1 MKYIPLFIIMILS
14 GSSGCTDPGPQSQ
27 NSPCTSVKP
36 TETPRIKKQVNLSIL
51 LDLSD
56 RINPEMNPDMPQHFE
71 KDSALISYITD
82 FFRNQ
87 MPTQG
92 AFAARGKMRVIFS
105 PNPPDPG
112 ISNAAEKLNVDLS
125 KMNSSE
131 KKVVY
136 DCLGNTVAENISYI
150 YRTSIKQAYWPG
162 SDIWRFFKN
171 DVDITIDPDTAY
183 RNILVIFTDGYLF
196 YEDSKDAS
204 GNRYAY
210 LLPELLEKYKLRNNP
225 QWSNNI
231 DKLDFGLISKRSDLD
246 RLEVLVVEVTP
257 SAKHKNDEDIIR
269 KVLDKWFA
277 EMKIKKWKILNTD
290 LPQITKGRV
299 ESFLRD

>member
-1 MKYIPLFIIMILS
+1 MKYISYFLLILLFACKTKDAPSERPTCNTI
-14 GSSGCTDPGPQSQ
+14 
-27 NSPCTSVKP
+27 KP
-36 TETPRIKKQVNLSIL
+36 VETPSINKQLNLSIL

-56 RINPEMNPDMPQHFE
+56 RIDPKINPDMPQHFQ
-71 KDSALISYITD
+71 KDSALVSYLAD

-87 MPTQG
+87 MSAKG
-92 AFAARGKMRVIFS
+92 AFAAKGKMQVIFS
-105 PNPPDPG
+105 PNPIDPG
-112 ISNAAEKLNVDLS
+112 ISKAAEKLSINLS
-125 KMNSSE
+125 GMQAAE
-131 KKVVY
+131 KKHIY
-136 DCLGNTVAENISYI
+136 DCLSNTVSENISYI
-150 YRTSIKQAYWPG
+150 YRTSLRQAYWPG

-196 YEDSKDAS
+196 HADSKDAA

-210 LLPELLEKYKLRNNP
+210 LLPELLDKYKLRNNP
-225 QWSNNI
+225 RWSSNI

-269 KVLDKWFA
+269 KVLDKWFS

>member
-1 MKYIPLFIIMILS
+1 MILFS
-14 GSSGCTDPGPQSQ
+14 CRSHDAKDDQP
-27 NSPCTSVKP
+27 
-36 TETPRIKKQVNLSIL
+36 ETTTKTMPNDRQKQLNLSIL

-56 RINPEMNPDMPQHFE
+56 RIDPKTNPDMPAHFQ
-71 KDSALISYITD
+71 KDSALISYLAEYFKSEIRTK
-82 FFRNQ
+82 
-87 MPTQG
+87 G
-92 AFAARGKMRVIFS
+92 GHAAKPKMRIIFS
-105 PNPPDPG
+105 PNPADPE
-112 ISNAAEKLNVDLS
+112 INKAAEKLSTDLS
-125 KMNSSE
+125 GLVPVE
-131 KKVVY
+131 KKKIY
-136 DCLGNTVAENISYI
+136 DNIGNTVSENISYI
-150 YRTSIKQAYWPG
+150 YRTSLRQAYWPG

-196 YEDSKDAS
+196 HADSKDAA

-210 LLPELLEKYKLRNNP
+210 LLPELLDKYKLRNNP
-225 QWSNNI
+225 KWSSDI
-231 DKLDFGLISKRSDLD
+231 DKLDFGLISKRTDLD

>member
-1 MKYIPLFIIMILS
+1 MKYILLALTMLLF
-14 GSSGCTDPGPQSQ
+14 GCRSHNAQEEQPAPGTKTIPNDHQ
-27 NSPCTSVKP
+27 
-36 TETPRIKKQVNLSIL
+36 KQLNLSIL

-56 RINPEMNPDMPQHFE
+56 RIDPKTNPDMPAHFQ
-71 KDSALISYITD
+71 KDSALISYLTEYFKGEIRTK
-82 FFRNQ
+82 
-87 MPTQG
+87 G
-92 AFAARGKMRVIFS
+92 GHAAKPKMRIIFS
-105 PNPPDPG
+105 PNPADPG
-112 ISNAAEKLNVDLS
+112 INKAAEKLSADLS
-125 KMNSSE
+125 GLMPVE
-131 KKVVY
+131 KKKIY
-136 DCLGNTVAENISYI
+136 DNISDTVAENISYI
-150 YRTSIKQAYWPG
+150 YRTSLRQAYWPG

-183 RNILVIFTDGYLF
+183 RNILVVFTDGYLF
-196 YEDSKDAS
+196 HEDSKDAA

-210 LLPELLEKYKLRNNP
+210 LLPELLAKYKLRNNP
-225 QWSNNI
+225 KWSSDI

-277 EMKIKKWKILNTD
+277 EMKIKRWKVLNTD

>member
-1 MKYIPLFIIMILS
+1 MKYILLMLTITLFS
-14 GSSGCTDPGPQSQ
+14 CGSNDAKEDQPQGVTKTIPDEHQ
-27 NSPCTSVKP
+27 
-36 TETPRIKKQVNLSIL
+36 KQLNLSIL

-56 RINPEMNPDMPQHFE
+56 RIDPKRNPDMPAHFQ
-71 KDSALISYITD
+71 KDSTLISYLTEYFKSEIKTKGGH
-82 FFRNQ
+82 NAK
-87 MPTQG
+87 P
-92 AFAARGKMRVIFS
+92 KMRIIFS
-105 PNPPDPG
+105 PNPADPG
-112 ISNAAEKLNVDLS
+112 INKAAEKLSADLS
-125 KMNSSE
+125 GLMPVE
-131 KKVVY
+131 KKKIY
-136 DCLGNTVAENISYI
+136 DNISDTVAENISYI
-150 YRTSIKQAYWPG
+150 YRTSLRQAYWAG

-196 YEDSKDAS
+196 HADSKDAV

-210 LLPELLEKYKLRNNP
+210 LLPELLDKYKLRNNP
-225 QWSNNI
+225 KWSGDI
-231 DKLDFGLISKRSDLD
+231 DSLDFGLISKRSDLD

-277 EMKIKKWKILNTD
+277 EMKIKKWKVLNTD

>member
-1 MKYIPLFIIMILS
+1 MKYILLTFTMMLFSCRSNDAKEDQPEVRAKTMLN
-14 GSSGCTDPGPQSQ
+14 DRQ
-27 NSPCTSVKP
+27 
-36 TETPRIKKQVNLSIL
+36 KQLNLSIL

-56 RINPEMNPDMPQHFE
+56 RIDPKANPDMPAHFQ
-71 KDSALISYITD
+71 KDSALISYLTEYFKSEI
-82 FFRNQ
+82 RSK
-87 MPTQG
+87 G
-92 AFAARGKMRVIFS
+92 GHAAKPKMRIIFS
-105 PNPPDPG
+105 PNPADPG
-112 ISNAAEKLNVDLS
+112 ISKAAEKLSTDLS
-125 KMNSSE
+125 GLMPVE
-131 KKVVY
+131 KKKIY
-136 DCLGNTVAENISYI
+136 DNIGNTVTENISYI
-150 YRTSIKQAYWPG
+150 YRTSLRQAYWPG

-171 DVDITIDPDTAY
+171 DVDITIDPDTSY

-196 YEDSKDAS
+196 HADSKDAA

-210 LLPELLEKYKLRNNP
+210 LLPGLLDKYKLRNNP
-225 QWSNNI
+225 QWSKDI
-231 DKLDFGLISKRSDLD
+231 DKLDFGLISKRADLD

-257 SAKHKNDEDIIR
+257 ATKHKNDEDIIR